1 MRSISA
7 DAFSCITSVEAK
19 EALVAEDLLGAV
31 EAVLVHQLPDQ
42 GAGGA
47 LVLHA
52 RLDQVDGVD
61 GGGPGGWGNSGSL
74 FQSKIYQRSQGLR
87 QKTTRNHC

>member
-1 MRSISA
+1 MTSGCSSAQSSATKILWSIS
-7 DAFSCITSVEAK
+7 DATLSLMLFVFLTSVEAE

-52 RLDQVDGVD
+52 GLDQVDGVD
-61 GGGPGGWGNSGSL
+61 GSGPGG
-74 FQSKIYQRSQGLR
+74 
-87 QKTTRNHC
+87 